1 MKKPILKLVLLL
13 GGIAAFAF
21 TTQNTGTEL
30 PPFYSDSSFSIAWAM
45 DNNSIHSDK
54 DHVYFYTEL
63 RGGKVAADPNRKHL
77 NLALVIDRSG
87 SMGGLKIEYAK
98 KAAHTLVQNLQS
110 GDHFAL
116 VDYDEQISTPVFST
130 VIGEN
135 RKAINKEVDKLY
147 ARGSTN
153 LCGGMLEGFKQA
165 KVSFNKDFIN
175 RVLLFSDGI
184 ANVGVIS
191 NLEIQKMA
199 KSKLEETG
207 ISLSSFG
214 IGSDFNEQLMT
225 HLAEYG
231 NGNYYFINNPDN
243 IPTQLAAEL
252 NGLLST
258 VAQNLQLNLQVP
270 ENEYT
275 VEKVYGGNFTFLNN
289 TVSINIGN
297 VTAEETHPVLIKLKR
312 KTKAVADEIFN
323 ASVIYNTA
331 KTGIEKKVE
340 NAFKLMYTQDKSEWA
355 TTQNSVVW
363 NAVQAYDLNE
373 IMESAMMEMERG
385 NQAKAKVYL
394 DTIRSPRFEI
404 FVSDTV
410 HFITNSTVVRSYQIQ
425 AENNATYST
434 KSYNEQKVILKNGR
448 ADSYKFR
455 AKGKIK

>member
-1 MKKPILKLVLLL
+1 
-13 GGIAAFAF
+13 
-21 TTQNTGTEL
+21 
-30 PPFYSDSSFSIAWAM
+30 
-45 DNNSIHSDK
+45 
-54 DHVYFYTEL
+54 
-63 RGGKVAADPNRKHL
+63 
-77 NLALVIDRSG
+77 
-87 SMGGLKIEYAK
+87 
-98 KAAHTLVQNLQS
+98 
-110 GDHFAL
+110 
-116 VDYDEQISTPVFST
+116 
-130 VIGEN
+130 
-135 RKAINKEVDKLY
+135 
-147 ARGSTN
+147 
-153 LCGGMLEGFKQA
+153 
-165 KVSFNKDFIN
+165 
-175 RVLLFSDGI
+175 
-184 ANVGVIS
+184 
-191 NLEIQKMA
+191 MA

-355 TTQNSVVW
+355 TTQNSIVW